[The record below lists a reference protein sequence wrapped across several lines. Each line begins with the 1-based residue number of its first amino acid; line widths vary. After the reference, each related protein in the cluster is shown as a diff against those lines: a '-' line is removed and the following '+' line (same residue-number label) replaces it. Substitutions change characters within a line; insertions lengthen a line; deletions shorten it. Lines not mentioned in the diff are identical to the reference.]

1 MEDPEEP
8 GKYVQNVTHSSS
20 VSYGIVSPYLQGS
33 RTEGQLLSFHMK
45 GLTDVNKLEGTEQL
59 Q

>member
-33 RTEGQLLSFHMK
+33 QAEGQLLSFHMK
-45 GLTDVNKLEGTEQL
+45 GLTDVNKLEGTE
-59 Q
+59 